1 MYCSWCPCRPV
12 NALRSESCEKL
23 FKGDCDA
30 DSKDGDSTKVAPK
43 KAHIASYGYGGR
55 PSEHSNF
62 YEPKYGR

>member
-1 MYCSWCPCRPV
+1 MCATGPCRPV
-12 NALRSESCEKL
+12 NALRSESCERL

-30 DSKDGDSTKVAPK
+30 DSKDADGKVAPK

-62 YEPKYGR
+62 YEPKYPR